1 MADEAQPASLS
12 FSLSR
17 PIKVANEERT
27 TLTFREPTAGDII
40 AVGNPVIVDFDAD
53 PVRITHD
60 GKFMSGMISRLG
72 NVPLSAVAAMAPQD
86 WVGCAWLL
94 TSFFMPALGMSPAA
108 SSSEPA

>member
-1 MADEAQPASLS
+1 MVDEAQPNGLT

-17 PIKVANEERT
+17 PIKVANEERMV
-27 TLTFREPTAGDII
+27 LTFREPTAADII
-40 AVGNPVIVDFDAD
+40 AVGNPVIVDFDVD

-60 GKFMSGMISRLG
+60 GKYMAGMISRLG
-72 NVPLSAVAAMAPQD
+72 NVPLSAVASMAPQD

-94 TSFFMPALGMSPAA
+94 TSFFMPALGVSPAA